1 MSNKK
6 PVVSMSVAFS
16 FEGKRYDGVSLRDG
30 VSMSLVDAPCGV
42 QRQLLQFGN
51 TANPPTGIIWDGVTS
66 VDDKSA
72 ETPPGYL
79 TLKPLGA

>member
-6 PVVSMSVAFS
+6 TVVSISVAFC
-16 FEGKRYDGVSLRDG
+16 FAGKRYDGVALRDG
-30 VSMSLVDAPCGV
+30 VTMELVDAPCGI

-51 TANPPTGIIWDGVTS
+51 TANPPTGIIWDGATN
-66 VDDKSA
+66 VDDKSS

-79 TLKPLGA
+79 TLKPLAV